1 LFEVIIRKESNK
13 WILEIFDNG
22 TKRPDTPDSREMG
35 LGLKSIERRVA
46 SIKGKLLIEDRL
58 NCYYIKIII

>member
-1 LFEVIIRKESNK
+1 MFEVIINKVSNK

-22 TKRPDTPDSREMG
+22 TNGSEPGGSRDMG
-35 LGLKSIERRVA
+35 LGLKSIHSRVA
-46 SIKGKLLIEDRL
+46 SIKGKLIIENRL